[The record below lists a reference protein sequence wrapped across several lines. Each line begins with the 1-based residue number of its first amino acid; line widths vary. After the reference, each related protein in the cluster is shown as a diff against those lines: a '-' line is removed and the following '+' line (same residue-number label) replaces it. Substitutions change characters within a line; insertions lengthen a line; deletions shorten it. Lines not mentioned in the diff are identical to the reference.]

1 MSYFVINEELLSQIE
16 MLETLI
22 RNNVAGMFG
31 GNHRSRNF
39 GSSCEFADYR
49 DYTDGDDT
57 GKIDWNAYAR
67 FEKLYLKLYLDERQM
82 HTRIYIDA
90 SRSMEHGDAAKAEQA
105 IRIAALI
112 AYVSVS
118 EMDKVSVY
126 MIKEGEAIPII
137 SNIVGKESYLASIG
151 ALNDIVFDG
160 DSRISDAILQS
171 TVGYGDGMSVIISDF
186 LTDNDYENALN
197 HLAAKRRDIFCVQ
210 VLSREEL
217 NPLTRGK
224 VHLFDSESEGR
235 EYRRHVDREIADAY
249 KRALAYVTENL
260 RDMCLSRGGEYVLVS
275 AEDSIS
281 DVFFEKMIAA
291 GVMK

>member
-1 MSYFVINEELLSQIE
+1 MSYFVINEELLAEIE

-49 DYTDGDDT
+49 DYADGDDT

-90 SRSMEHGDAAKAEQA
+90 SRSMEHGDRTKAEQS

-112 AYVSVS
+112 AYLSVA
-118 EMDKVSVY
+118 EMDKVSIY
-126 MIKEGEAIPII
+126 AIKEGTLIPVIT
-137 SNIVGKESYLASIG
+137 NIVGKENYLARIG
-151 ALNDIVFDG
+151 ELNSIVFDG
-160 DSRISDAILQS
+160 DSHISDAILPS

-197 HLAAKRRDIFCVQ
+197 HLATKRRDIFCVQ

-224 VHLFDSESEGR
+224 VHLFDSESDGK
-235 EYRRHVDREIADAY
+235 EYRRHVDREIAAAY
-249 KRALAYVTENL
+249 KRALAYLTDKI
-260 RDMCLSRGGEYVLVS
+260 RDMCSSRGGEYVLVS
-275 AEDSIS
+275 AEDSVS
-281 DVFFEKMIAA
+281 DVFFNKMIST
-291 GVMK
+291 GVVK